1 MRNYIITMA
10 TVRRA
15 QPEGWLGDKKRK
27 GGGEKDGARQTGG
40 GKRDLLK
47 KKESMNEAEEY

>member
-40 GKRDLLK
+40 E
-47 KKESMNEAEEY
+47 KEIC

>member
-40 GKRDLLK
+40 GK
-47 KKESMNEAEEY
+47 EIC

>member
-1 MRNYIITMA
+1 MA

-40 GKRDLLK
+40 KRDLLK
-47 KKESMNEAEEY
+47 IKKKYE